1 MKNKGVFAVVGMP
14 YSGSTLLSFVLGS
27 NPYVYNGADLHY
39 LNNTKGGQCSLHK
52 EKCDVL
58 SQTGLED
65 IYSNFGNHDAWYD
78 AISHH
83 TGRPYVVDAS
93 KQLSFFEQVLPLTSK
108 PVVVIALNKHPM
120 RALAS
125 DLYNRLFDR
134 KLKLKKLD
142 DIHVYIKENE
152 AEVKSFLHKRV
163 NAIFDDVKAREAL
176 LESVK
181 NRDNIVDI
189 VFMRY
194 EDYLGNP
201 GYEFGRLFEKFGLIF
216 ENNYLNYTQ
225 YEHHP
230 ITGNMGPIWKMRN
243 AGKETVLSDNDFRKS
258 FYGRCSSPLV
268 LDDKYQYI
276 FGEKMIEW
284 IQGLDEYNALVL
296 KLGYEKISTISTNV

>member
-1 MKNKGVFAVVGMP
+1 MENKGVFAVVGMP

-65 IYSNFGNHDAWYD
+65 IYSKFGNHDAWYD

-83 TGRPYVVDAS
+83 TGRPYIVDAS

-134 KLKLKKLD
+134 KLKMKNLN
-142 DIHVYIKENE
+142 DIHEYIEKNEN
-152 AEVKSFLHKRV
+152 KIKDFLLKRIR
-163 NAIFDDVKAREAL
+163 AILLDIEGRASL
-176 LESVK
+176 LEK
-181 NRDNIVDI
+181 IKLRDNVIDI
-189 VFMRY
+189 AFLKY
-194 EDYLGNP
+194 EDYLESP
-201 GYEFGRLFEKFGLIF
+201 SKEFGKLLSKFDLFYDE
-216 ENNYLNYTQ
+216 NYLNYTQ

-230 ITGNMGPIWKMRN
+230 ITGNMAPIWKMRED
-243 AGKETVLSDNDFRKS
+243 GKQKKTSNNDFRKD
-258 FYGRCSSPLV
+258 FYGKNDSPVV
-268 LDDKYQYI
+268 LDNKYQYL
-276 FGEKMIEW
+276 FTKDLIEW
-284 IQGLDEYNALVL
+284 IEDLREYKSLVL
-296 KLGYEKISTISTNV
+296 RLGYANI